1 MKNQIKELI
10 HLVKALPL
18 TEGVNPT
25 KVNVLSIRKHSAP
38 ITAHSIF
45 KPLFC
50 LNLQGDKVLEV
61 GEEKYEYTAGQ
72 YILASAELALTG
84 HVKNIN
90 SHRPY
95 YGIIIDIDP
104 IMIVEV
110 LNDMIFYESKNSS
123 PKRALSIKDANE
135 NLLDA
140 VKRLLET
147 LEAEENSK
155 VLSKL
160 YIKEIIYLLLKDN
173 QDGTLIQ
180 MGMMGSQFQRIKSS
194 ISHIIT
200 NYQTKIN
207 IDDLAQSAAMSS
219 SSFHK
224 YFKDVTGLSP
234 IQFQKK
240 TGLMNARGHIISS
253 SRDIAE
259 IAFEVGY
266 ESPSQFSR
274 EYSRQFG
281 LSPKEER
288 INVLEF
294 S

>member
-1 MKNQIKELI
+1 MKNQMKELI
-10 HLVKALPL
+10 SLVREMPL
-18 TEGVNPT
+18 SEGVNRT
-25 KVNVLSIRKHSAP
+25 KVDVLSIRKHSAP

-50 LNLQGDKVLEV
+50 LNLQGDKILEI
-61 GEEKYEYTAGQ
+61 GDESYEYFPGQ

-84 HVKNIN
+84 HVQKVN
-90 SHRPY
+90 SQRPF

-104 IMIVEV
+104 VMIVEV
-110 LNDMIFYESKNSS
+110 LNEMNFYDSKNSS

-135 NLLDA
+135 KLLDA
-140 VKRLLET
+140 VKRLIET
-147 LEAEENSK
+147 LGEEENSK

-160 YIKEIIYLLLKDN
+160 YIKEIIYLLIKEN
-173 QDGTLIQ
+173 KEGTLMQ
-180 MGMMGSQFQRIKSS
+180 MGMIGSQFQKIKSS

-200 NYQTKIN
+200 NYQDKIN
-207 IDDLAQSAAMSS
+207 VDDLAGKAAMSS

-240 TGLMNARGHIISS
+240 TRLMNARGHILSTS
-253 SRDIAE
+253 KDIAE

-281 LSPKEER
+281 ISPSEER
-288 INVLEF
+288 ASL
-294 S
+294 

>member
-1 MKNQIKELI
+1 MKNQMKELI
-10 HLVKALPL
+10 NLVKIIPL
-18 TEGVNPT
+18 NEGVNLT
-25 KVNVLSIRKHSAP
+25 KVDILSIRKHSAP
-38 ITAHSIF
+38 VTAHSIF

-50 LNLQGDKVLEV
+50 LNLQGDKILEI
-61 GEEKYEYTAGQ
+61 GEEKYEYKAGQ

-84 HVKNIN
+84 HVKNVN
-90 SHRPY
+90 SQKPY
-95 YGIIIDIDP
+95 YGIIIDIYP

-110 LNDMIFYESKNSS
+110 INEITFYNTKNLS
-123 PKRALSIKDANE
+123 PKRALTINDANVK
-135 NLLDA
+135 LLDA

-147 LEAEENSK
+147 LENDENSK
-155 VLSKL
+155 VLAKL
-160 YIKEIIYLLLKDN
+160 YIKEIIYLLINENK
-173 QDGTLIQ
+173 DGTIMQ
-180 MGMMGSQFQRIKSS
+180 MGMIGSQFQKIKSS

-200 NYQTKIN
+200 NYQEKIN
-207 IDDLAQSAAMSS
+207 VDDLALKAAMSS

-240 TGLMNARGHIISS
+240 TRLMNARGHIISS
-253 SRDIAE
+253 SKDIAE

-281 LSPKEER
+281 ISPKEER
-288 INVLEF
+288 SSILE
-294 S
+294 

>member
-1 MKNQIKELI
+1 MKNKIKEIINILEKMT
-10 HLVKALPL
+10 LS
-18 TEGVNPT
+18 EGVNST
-25 KVNVLSIRKHSAP
+25 KIDLLSIRKHSYP
-38 ITAHSIF
+38 LTAHSIF

-61 GEEKYEYTAGQ
+61 GDKEYKYNQGQ
-72 YILASAELALTG
+72 YILASADLALTG
-84 HVKNIN
+84 HVKRV
-90 SHRPY
+90 SKEKPF
-95 YGIIIDIDP
+95 YGVIIDLNP

-110 LNDMIFYESKNSS
+110 LNEMTLTHSKS
-123 PKRALSIKDANE
+123 PAAKNALSVREADEKI
-135 NLLDA
+135 LDA

-147 LEAEENSK
+147 LDQDENSNI
-155 VLSKL
+155 LSKL
-160 YIKEIIYLLLKDN
+160 YIKEIIYLLISNNKD
-173 QDGTLIQ
+173 DAILQ
-180 MGMMGSQFQRIKSS
+180 MGMIGSQFQKIKSS

-200 NYQTKIN
+200 NYQSKIN
-207 IDDLAQSAAMSS
+207 VDELAQKAAMSS

-240 TGLMNARGHIISS
+240 TRLMNARGHIISS
-253 SRDIAE
+253 SKDIAE

-281 LSPKEER
+281 VSPKEER
-288 INVLEF
+288 TNALEI
-294 S
+294 

>member
-1 MKNQIKELI
+1 MKNQIKEIISIIEKMSLS
-10 HLVKALPL
+10 
-18 TEGVNPT
+18 EGVNPT
-25 KVNVLSIRKHSAP
+25 KINLLSIRKHSFP

-50 LNLQGDKVLEV
+50 LNLQGDKSLVV
-61 GEEKYEYTAGQ
+61 GDKEYRYNQGQ
-72 YILASAELALTG
+72 YILASADLALTG
-84 HVKNIN
+84 HVKRV
-90 SHRPY
+90 SKEKPF
-95 YGIIIDIDP
+95 YGVIIDLDP

-110 LNDMIFYESKNSS
+110 LNEITLANSKNSK
-123 PKRALSIKDANE
+123 PKKAVSVRDADE
-135 NLLDA
+135 KILDA
-140 VKRLLET
+140 IKRLLET
-147 LEAEENSK
+147 LGQNEDSK

-160 YIKEIIYLLLKDN
+160 YIKEIIYLLLSNNKD
-173 QDGTLIQ
+173 DAIIQ
-180 MGMMGSQFQRIKSS
+180 MGMIGSQFQRIKSS
-194 ISHIIT
+194 VTHIIT
-200 NYQTKIN
+200 NFQDKIN
-207 IDDLAQSAAMSS
+207 VDDLAQKAAMSS

-240 TGLMNARGHIISS
+240 TRLMNARRHIISS
-253 SRDIAE
+253 SKDIAE

-288 INVLEF
+288 SKAL

>member
-1 MKNQIKELI
+1 MTLS
-10 HLVKALPL
+10 
-18 TEGVNPT
+18 EGVNST
-25 KVNVLSIRKHSAP
+25 KIDLLSIRKHSYP
-38 ITAHSIF
+38 LTAHSIF

-61 GEEKYEYTAGQ
+61 GDKEYKYNQGQ
-72 YILASAELALTG
+72 YILASADLALTG
-84 HVKNIN
+84 HVKRV
-90 SHRPY
+90 SKEKPF
-95 YGIIIDIDP
+95 YGVIIDLNP

-110 LNDMIFYESKNSS
+110 LNEMTLTHSKS
-123 PKRALSIKDANE
+123 PAAKNALSVREADEKI
-135 NLLDA
+135 LDA

-147 LEAEENSK
+147 LDQDENSNI
-155 VLSKL
+155 LSKL
-160 YIKEIIYLLLKDN
+160 YIKEIIYLLISNNKD
-173 QDGTLIQ
+173 DAILQ
-180 MGMMGSQFQRIKSS
+180 MGMIGSQFQKIKSS

-200 NYQTKIN
+200 NYQSKIN
-207 IDDLAQSAAMSS
+207 VDELAQKAAMSS

-240 TGLMNARGHIISS
+240 TRLMNARGHIISS
-253 SRDIAE
+253 SKDIAE

-281 LSPKEER
+281 VSPKEER
-288 INVLEF
+288 TNALEI
-294 S
+294 

>member
-1 MKNQIKELI
+1 MKNKIKEIINILEKMT
-10 HLVKALPL
+10 LS
-18 TEGVNPT
+18 EGVNST
-25 KVNVLSIRKHSAP
+25 KIDLLSIRKHSYP
-38 ITAHSIF
+38 LTAHSIF

-61 GEEKYEYTAGQ
+61 GDKEYKYNQGQ
-72 YILASAELALTG
+72 YILASADLALTG
-84 HVKNIN
+84 HVKRV
-90 SHRPY
+90 SKEKPF
-95 YGIIIDIDP
+95 YGVIIDLNP

-110 LNDMIFYESKNSS
+110 LNEMTLTHSKS
-123 PKRALSIKDANE
+123 PAAKNALSVREADEKI
-135 NLLDA
+135 LDA

-147 LEAEENSK
+147 LDQDENSNI
-155 VLSKL
+155 LSKL
-160 YIKEIIYLLLKDN
+160 YIKEIIYLLINNNKD
-173 QDGTLIQ
+173 DAILQ
-180 MGMMGSQFQRIKSS
+180 MGMIGSQFQKIKSS

-200 NYQTKIN
+200 NYQNKIN
-207 IDDLAQSAAMSS
+207 VDELAQKAAMSS

-240 TGLMNARGHIISS
+240 TRLMNARGHIISS
-253 SRDIAE
+253 SKDIAE

-281 LSPKEER
+281 VSPKEER
-288 INVLEF
+288 NNVLEI
-294 S
+294 

>member
-1 MKNQIKELI
+1 MKDQIKELI
-10 HLVKALPL
+10 RLVKSMPL
-18 TEGVNPT
+18 LEGINPT
-25 KVNVLSIRKHSAP
+25 PIDLLTIRKHSTP

-50 LNLQGDKVLEV
+50 LNLQGDKVLEI
-61 GEEKYEYTAGQ
+61 GEQRYEYYPGQ

-84 HVKNIN
+84 HVENVN
-90 SHRPY
+90 SKKPF
-95 YGIIIDIDP
+95 YGIILEINP

-110 LNDMIFYESKNSS
+110 LNEMTFYESKKSS
-123 PKRALSIKDANE
+123 PKSALSIKDANE
-135 NLLDA
+135 KLLDA
-140 VKRLLET
+140 VRRLIET
-147 LEAEENSK
+147 LKGDDQSI

-160 YIKEIIYLLLKDN
+160 YIKEIIYLLIKDN
-173 QDGTLIQ
+173 QEGTLLQ
-180 MGMMGSQFQRIKSS
+180 MGMIGSQFQKIKNS
-194 ISHIIT
+194 ISHIIK
-200 NYQTKIN
+200 NYQDKIN
-207 IDDLAQSAAMSS
+207 IDELAQKSAMSS

-240 TGLMNARGHIISS
+240 TRLMNARGHIISTS
-253 SRDIAE
+253 KDIAE

-281 LSPKEER
+281 VSPSEER
-288 INVLEF
+288 SHL
-294 S
+294 

>member
-1 MKNQIKELI
+1 MTLS
-10 HLVKALPL
+10 
-18 TEGVNPT
+18 EGVNST
-25 KVNVLSIRKHSAP
+25 KIDLLSIRKHSYP
-38 ITAHSIF
+38 LTAHSIF

-61 GEEKYEYTAGQ
+61 GDKEYKYNQGQ
-72 YILASAELALTG
+72 YILASADLALTG
-84 HVKNIN
+84 HVKRV
-90 SHRPY
+90 SKEKPF
-95 YGIIIDIDP
+95 YGVIIDLNP

-110 LNDMIFYESKNSS
+110 LNEMTLTHSKS
-123 PKRALSIKDANE
+123 PAAKNALSVREADEKI
-135 NLLDA
+135 LDA

-147 LEAEENSK
+147 LDQDENSNI
-155 VLSKL
+155 LSKL
-160 YIKEIIYLLLKDN
+160 YIKEIIYLLINNNKD
-173 QDGTLIQ
+173 DAILQ
-180 MGMMGSQFQRIKSS
+180 MGMIGSQFQKIKSS

-200 NYQTKIN
+200 NYQNKIN
-207 IDDLAQSAAMSS
+207 VDELAQKAAMSS

-240 TGLMNARGHIISS
+240 TRLMNARGHIISS
-253 SRDIAE
+253 SKDIAE

-281 LSPKEER
+281 VSPKEER
-288 INVLEF
+288 NNVLEI
-294 S
+294 